1 MRTDPAIKCAPDG
14 LQEGAQTGAAG
25 ESTAMSA
32 DWHRMSALAL
42 GASVESGAIDPRA
55 LTEHFLERIEAA
67 DGDRTIYLR
76 LTGGRARA
84 EAEAAHRRAR
94 TGLRQSPLDGVPI
107 SWKDLYD
114 SAGDVTSHGTL
125 ALAERIA
132 ARDAAVLARA
142 TRAGLVCLGKTNQ
155 TEFAFS
161 ILGLNPK
168 TGTPPNP
175 FDEATVPRL
184 PGGSS
189 SGAAVSLSR
198 GLAAAAIGSDTGG
211 SVRVPAAWNGLV
223 GLKTSFGLLPLDGRA
238 RAQHQ
243 HGFGRP
249 AQPRDV
255 ADAAALFAVLDGRF
269 GAGNR
274 PAPDL
279 AGCDLSRARFAL
291 PTTLVWEALD
301 ASVEAA
307 ARGAV
312 ERLRAAGCAID
323 ETPVPEFETVE
334 DLVGRFGA
342 YHAAECHALW
352 HDVIESRPELIYTP
366 IVERIRAGAQMAATD
381 AQRAR
386 QGFAEAASTL
396 HARIRRHG
404 VLLMPT
410 AASSAPAI
418 AELEAD
424 AEVYRAANV
433 AALRNTRLGNYLDCC
448 ALTLPCGRDGN
459 GVPVGLMLMAPP
471 REEERLLRLGRAM
484 EPVLAAA
491 A

>member
-1 MRTDPAIKCAPDG
+1 MS
-14 LQEGAQTGAAG
+14 G
-25 ESTAMSA
+25 E
-32 DWHRMSALAL
+32 WHRMSALAL
-42 GASVESGAIDPRA
+42 GAGIESGAIDPRA
-55 LTEHFLERIEAA
+55 LTEFFLERIETA
-67 DGDRTIYLR
+67 DGARTIYLR
-76 LTGGRARA
+76 LTPARARA

-94 TGLRQSPLDGVPI
+94 AGIRQSPLDGVPI

-114 SAGDVTSHGTL
+114 SAGDVTGHGTP
-125 ALAERIA
+125 ALAARIA
-132 ARDAAVLARA
+132 ERDATVLARA

-161 ILGLNPK
+161 ILGLNPRM
-168 TGTPPNP
+168 GTPPNP
-175 FDEATVPRL
+175 FDEAVPRI

-189 SGAAVSLSR
+189 SGAAVSVSR

-223 GLKTSFGLLPLDGRA
+223 GLKTSVGLLPLDGVL
-238 RAQHQ
+238 
-243 HGFGRP
+243 GLSTSMDTVGP
-249 AQPRDV
+249 LTRDV
-255 ADAAALFAVLDGRF
+255 ADASSLFAVLDGRV

-274 PAPDL
+274 PAPDI
-279 AGCDLSRARFAL
+279 AGADLSRARFAL
-291 PTTLVWEALD
+291 PATLVWEALD
-301 ASVEAA
+301 SGVDAA

-352 HDVIESRPELIYTP
+352 YDVIEANPDLIYAP
-366 IVERIRAGAQMAATD
+366 IWDRIRVGAEMSATD
-381 AQRAR
+381 AARAKH
-386 QGFAEAASTL
+386 GLDALAPTL

-410 AASSAPAI
+410 AAESPPPI
-418 AELEAD
+418 AALEAD
-424 AEVYRAANV
+424 AEVYRAANT
-433 AALRNTRLGNYLDCC
+433 AALRNTRIGNYLNCC

-459 GVPVGLMLMAPP
+459 GIPVGLMLMAPP
-471 REEERLLRLGRAM
+471 GEEERLLRLGAAI
-484 EPVLAAA
+484 EPVIAEGA
-491 A
+491 

>member
-1 MRTDPAIKCAPDG
+1 
-14 LQEGAQTGAAG
+14 
-25 ESTAMSA
+25 MSA

-42 GASVESGAIDPRA
+42 GAGIESGAIDPRA
-55 LTEHFLERIEAA
+55 LTEFFFERIAAA
-67 DGDRTIYLR
+67 DGERTIYLR
-76 LTGGRARA
+76 LTPARARA
-84 EAEAAHRRAR
+84 QAEAAHRRAR
-94 TGLRQSPLDGVPI
+94 AGNRQSPLDGVPI

-114 SAGDVTSHGTL
+114 SAGDVTSHGTP

-132 ARDAAVLARA
+132 ERDATVLARA

-161 ILGLNPK
+161 ILGLNPSM
-168 TGTPPNP
+168 GTPPNP
-175 FDEATVPRL
+175 FDEAVPRI

-223 GLKTSFGLLPLDGRA
+223 GLKTSVGLLPLDGVLGLSTSMDTVGPLT
-238 RAQHQ
+238 H
-243 HGFGRP
+243 
-249 AQPRDV
+249 DV
-255 ADAAALFAVLDGRF
+255 ADASALFAVLDGRV
-269 GAGNR
+269 GAGSR

-279 AGCDLSRARFAL
+279 AGADLSRARFAL
-291 PTTLVWEALD
+291 PATLVWEDLD
-301 ASVEAA
+301 PGVDAA

-323 ETPVPEFETVE
+323 ETAVPEFDAVE

-352 HDVIESRPELIYTP
+352 YDVIEANPDLIYAP
-366 IVERIRAGAQMAATD
+366 IHERIRVGAEMSATD
-381 AQRAR
+381 AARAK
-386 QGFAEAASTL
+386 QGLAALAPSL

-404 VLLMPT
+404 VFLMPT
-410 AASSAPAI
+410 AAQSPPPI
-418 AELEAD
+418 AALEAD
-424 AEVYRAANV
+424 AEVYRTANT
-433 AALRNTRLGNYLDCC
+433 AALRNTRIGNYLDCC

-459 GVPVGLMLMAPP
+459 GIPVGLMLMAPP
-471 REEERLLRLGRAM
+471 GDEERLLRLGAAI
-484 EPVLAAA
+484 EPVIAEGA
-491 A
+491 

>member
-1 MRTDPAIKCAPDG
+1 
-14 LQEGAQTGAAG
+14 
-25 ESTAMSA
+25 MSG

-42 GASVESGAIDPRA
+42 GAGIESGIIDPRA

-67 DGDRTIYLR
+67 DGDRAIYLR
-76 LTGGRARA
+76 LTAERARA
-84 EAEAAHRRAR
+84 EAEAAHRRAQA
-94 TGLRQSPLDGVPI
+94 GLRQSPLDGVPI

-114 SAGDVTSHGTL
+114 SAGDVTGHGTP
-125 ALAERIA
+125 ALADRVP
-132 ARDAAVLARA
+132 ARDATVLARA

-155 TEFAFS
+155 SEFAFS

-168 TGTPPNP
+168 LGTPPNP
-175 FDEATVPRL
+175 FDATVERL

-223 GLKTSFGLLPLDGRA
+223 GLKTSFGLLPLEGVLGLSTSMDTVGPLA
-238 RAQHQ
+238 H
-243 HGFGRP
+243 
-249 AQPRDV
+249 DV

-279 AGCDLSRARFAL
+279 EGAALDRDRFAL
-291 PTTLVWEALD
+291 PTTLVWDTLD
-301 ASVEAA
+301 PGVEAA
-307 ARGAV
+307 TRGAL

-323 ETPVPEFETVE
+323 ETPVPEFDEAE
-334 DLVGRFGA
+334 ALVGRLGP

-352 HDVIESRPELIYTP
+352 YDVIESRPEQVYTP
-366 IVERIRAGAQMAATD
+366 IRERIRSGAEMSATD
-381 AQRAR
+381 AARAK
-386 QGFAEAASTL
+386 QGLGEIAGRL

-404 VLLMPT
+404 VLVMPT
-410 AASSAPAI
+410 VAVSAPPI
-418 AELEAD
+418 ADLEAD
-424 AEVYRAANV
+424 IEVYRAAN
-433 AALRNTRLGNYLDCC
+433 AAILRNTRLANYLACC

-459 GVPVGLMLMAPP
+459 GVPVGLMLMAPLGD
-471 REEERLLRLGRAM
+471 EERLLRLGSAI
-484 EPVLAAA
+484 EPVLAGDS
-491 A
+491 

>member
-1 MRTDPAIKCAPDG
+1 
-14 LQEGAQTGAAG
+14 
-25 ESTAMSA
+25 MSG

-42 GASVESGAIDPRA
+42 GAGIGSGAIDPRA
-55 LTEHFLERIEAA
+55 LTAYFLERIEAA
-67 DGDRTIYLR
+67 DGDRAIYLR
-76 LTGGRARA
+76 LTAERARA
-84 EAEAAHRRAR
+84 EADAAHRRAQ

-114 SAGDVTSHGTL
+114 STGDVTGHGTP
-125 ALAERIA
+125 ALADRVA
-132 ARDAAVLARA
+132 QRDATVLARA

-155 TEFAFS
+155 SEFAFS

-168 TGTPPNP
+168 LGTPPNP
-175 FDEATVPRL
+175 FDESVARL

-223 GLKTSFGLLPLDGRA
+223 GLKTSFGLLPLDGVLGLSTSMDTVGPLT
-238 RAQHQ
+238 H
-243 HGFGRP
+243 
-249 AQPRDV
+249 DV

-279 AGCDLSRARFAL
+279 EGATVSRTRFAF
-291 PTTLVWEALD
+291 PTTVVWGSLD
-301 ASVEAA
+301 PHVEATS
-307 ARGAV
+307 RGAV

-323 ETPVPEFETVE
+323 ETPVPEFDEAE
-334 DLVGRFGA
+334 ALVGRLGP

-352 HDVIESRPELIYTP
+352 YDVIESRSELVYTP
-366 IVERIRAGAQMAATD
+366 IQERIRSGARMSATD
-381 AQRAR
+381 AARAR
-386 QGFAEAASTL
+386 QGLDEIAKRL

-404 VLLMPT
+404 VLVMPT
-410 AASSAPAI
+410 VAVSPPPI
-418 AELEAD
+418 ADLEAD
-424 AEVYRAANV
+424 FEVYRAANV
-433 AALRNTRLGNYLDCC
+433 AVLRNTRLANYLACC

-471 REEERLLRLGRAM
+471 GDEERLLRLGRAI
-484 EPVLAAA
+484 EPVLAGDS
-491 A
+491 

>member
-1 MRTDPAIKCAPDG
+1 
-14 LQEGAQTGAAG
+14 
-25 ESTAMSA
+25 MSG

-42 GASVESGAIDPRA
+42 GTGIEGGTIDPRA
-55 LTEHFLERIEAA
+55 LTAFFLERIEAA
-67 DGDRTIYLR
+67 DGDRAIYLR
-76 LTGGRARA
+76 LTAARARA
-84 EAEAAHRRAR
+84 EAEAAHGRAR
-94 TGLRQSPLDGVPI
+94 SGMRRSALDGVPI

-114 SAGDVTSHGTL
+114 SAGDVTSHGTPV
-125 ALAERIA
+125 LAERVA
-132 ARDAAVLARA
+132 AGDAKVLARA

-155 TEFAFS
+155 SEFAFS
-161 ILGLNPK
+161 ILGLNPQ

-175 FDEATVPRL
+175 FDEATARL

-223 GLKTSFGLLPLDGRA
+223 GLKTSFGLLPLEGVLGLSTSMDTVG
-238 RAQHQ
+238 
-243 HGFGRP
+243 P
-249 AQPRDV
+249 LSRDV
-255 ADAAALFAVLDGRF
+255 ADASALFAVLGGRF

-279 AGCDLSRARFAL
+279 AGATLAHAHARFAL
-291 PTTLVWEALD
+291 PATLVWDSLD
-301 ASVEAA
+301 RAVEAA

-334 DLVGRFGA
+334 ALAGRFGP

-352 HDVIESRPELIYTP
+352 HDAIEARPNLVYAP
-366 IVERIRAGAQMAATD
+366 ILERIRLGARISATD
-381 AQRAR
+381 AARAR
-386 QGFAEAASTL
+386 QGLAEAAASL
-396 HARIRRHG
+396 HARLRRHG
-404 VLLMPT
+404 VLLLPT
-410 AASSAPAI
+410 VAVGPPPIAALEDDIEAYKGANAAI
-418 AELEAD
+418 
-424 AEVYRAANV
+424 
-433 AALRNTRLGNYLDCC
+433 LRNTRLANFLDCC

-471 REEERLLRLGRAM
+471 REEERLLRLGSAM
-484 EPVLAAA
+484 EPVLAAGA
-491 A
+491 